1 LEEATEDMLDTKRLP
16 FGSLSEDDVES
27 IAGLMA
33 AWVRR
38 RSVDAALTVEQLL
51 KRVVDDMRAQ
61 NPDVFVTTKMY
72 TIVSLKVESIS
83 GLVLGS
89 GVVLAR
95 SLSLTHTC
103 RIMMI

>member
-1 LEEATEDMLDTKRLP
+1 LEEATQEMLDVTRVPL
-16 FGSLSEDDVES
+16 GSLSQDDVES

-61 NPDVFVTTKMY
+61 NPDVFVTARMY
-72 TIVSLKVESIS
+72 TIVSGVCTVLYCM
-83 GLVLGS
+83 LVLLEQTNS
-89 GVVLAR
+89 CLYWRV
-95 SLSLTHTC
+95 S
-103 RIMMI
+103 